1 MKKILALTPAL
12 AGLLL
17 FLSVPAAFAEAVDSF
32 VCEAR
37 LSKDGVLAVKES
49 IEVDLDSSHRRSFY
63 RIIPAE
69 HASIKLG
76 TVTDGRGHDVGHAI
90 TNHDGSVSVRLDKHT
105 HGRSGYYRY
114 QVTYEARG
122 VCREKKGHPVMHW
135 NVVGHDWPMRVKKAE
150 FVFYPPSGVSIP
162 EGSFQAYKTE
172 EEGQVPASAR
182 AISGHYLATASDLD
196 PGESLIVDAELPPG
210 TVAGASMIDQARW
223 LVSDWYLLVAVPLL
237 AVAGLF
243 AFRAIR
249 SQVGGDH
256 DEQDIWEPPAGLRP
270 VEMGTLLDQSCD
282 VSDISVTLLNLAVR
296 GFYTIREIP
305 ASGYFSLSERDY
317 ELKKLAP
324 PTNDPLKDY
333 ELLYIEA
340 LFGNGLTA
348 YLSNLQGGFRQHL
361 PKIKKQ
367 IYRSMVKE
375 GFLVKDPEMD
385 RTIFGTLGLI
395 LLASGIGVL
404 FVADTSDLKGLA
416 LGLVIAGVVV
426 AAAPR
431 FFPLRTKKGKKVF
444 NQIQDFADTLKTAR
458 GDEIVDKMKKDP
470 FIFHRLL
477 PYAIVLGVFEKWA
490 SACEEHVPDISPDWF
505 QFHDGRLAQGFSA
518 RDFARDV
525 WIATKLASLTFTAPP
540 PRQYSDH
547 TVAKFGRRPEQEH
560 DYED

>member
-1 MKKILALTPAL
+1 MKNLPLFIALS
-12 AGLLL
+12 GLVLG
-17 FLSVPAAFAEAVDSF
+17 LSVPAAFAEAVDSF
-32 VCEAR
+32 VCEGR
-37 LSKDGVLAVKES
+37 LRKDGVMAVKES
-49 IEVDLDSSHRRSFY
+49 IEVDLDSSHRSSFY

-69 HASIKLG
+69 NASIKLG
-76 TVTDGRGHDVGHAI
+76 EVTDGRGHAVGHA
-90 TNHDGSVSVRLDKHT
+90 TTDHGGSVSVRLDKHT

-122 VCREKKGHPVMHW
+122 VCREEKGHPVMRW
-135 NVVGHDWPMRVKKAE
+135 NVVGHDWPMKVKRAE

-162 EGSFQAYKTE
+162 EGGFRAYKTE
-172 EEGQVPASAR
+172 EEGRVPASAR
-182 AISGHYLATASDLD
+182 ALADHYLATASNLG
-196 PGESLIVDAELPPG
+196 PGESLIVEAELPPG
-210 TVAGASMIDQARW
+210 TVAGASLLDQARW
-223 LVSDWYLLVAVPLL
+223 LLSDWYLLLAVPLL
-237 AVAGLF
+237 AMAGLW

-249 SQVGGDH
+249 SQIGGGE

-282 VSDISVTLLNLAVR
+282 VSDMSVTLVNLAVR

-305 ASGYFSLSERDY
+305 ASGYFALSERDY

-324 PTNDPLKDY
+324 PTDDPLKDY
-333 ELLYIEA
+333 ELLYIDA

-348 YLSNLQGGFRQHL
+348 YLSNLQGGFRQFL

-367 IYRSMVKE
+367 IYRSLVRE

-385 RTIFGTLGLI
+385 RTIFGTLGF
-395 LLASGIGVL
+395 LLMASGICVL
-404 FVADTSDLKGLA
+404 FTADTSDLKGLA

-426 AAAPR
+426 AVSPR
-431 FFPLRTKKGKKVF
+431 FFPLRTKKGRKAV

-458 GDEIVDKMKKDP
+458 GDEIVEKMKKDP

-490 SACEEHVPDISPDWF
+490 AACEEHVPDMSPDWF
-505 QFHDGRLAQGFSA
+505 QFHDGRLAEGFSA

-525 WIATKLASLTFTAPP
+525 WIATKLAGLTFTAPP

-560 DYED
+560 DDEN

>member
-1 MKKILALTPAL
+1 MKISTLSIALS
-12 AGLLL
+12 GLLL
-17 FLSVPAAFAEAVDSF
+17 SLSAPAAFAEAVDSF
-32 VCEAR
+32 LCEGR
-37 LSKDGVLAVKES
+37 LSKDGSMAVKES
-49 IEVDLDSSHRRSFY
+49 IEVDLDSSHRSSFY

-76 TVTDGRGHDVGHAI
+76 EVTDGRGHAVGHA
-90 TNHDGSVSVRLDKHT
+90 TTDHDGSVSVRLDKHT

-122 VCREKKGHPVMHW
+122 VCREEKGRPVMHW
-135 NVVGHDWPMRVKKAE
+135 NVVGHDWPMKVKKAE

-162 EGSFQAYKTE
+162 EGGFRAYKTE
-172 EEGQVPASAR
+172 EEGRVPASVR
-182 AISGHYLATASDLD
+182 ALSGHYLATASNLG
-196 PGESLIVDAELPPG
+196 PGESLIVEADLPPG
-210 TVAGASMIDQARW
+210 TVAGASILDRARW
-223 LVSDWYLLVAVPLL
+223 LLSDWYLLLVVPLL
-237 AVAGLF
+237 AMAGLWV
-243 AFRAIR
+243 FRAIR
-249 SQVGGDH
+249 SQIGGDP
-256 DEQDIWEPPAGLRP
+256 DEQDVWEPPAGLRP

-282 VSDISVTLLNLAVR
+282 VSDMSVTLVNLAVR

-324 PTNDPLKDY
+324 PTDDPLKDY

-348 YLSNLQGGFRQHL
+348 YLSNLQGGFRQFL
-361 PKIKKQ
+361 PQIKKNV
-367 IYRSMVKE
+367 YRSLVKE

-385 RTIFGTLGLI
+385 RTIFGTLGFL
-395 LLASGIGVL
+395 LLASGICVL
-404 FVADTSDLKGLA
+404 FTADTNDLKGLA
-416 LGLVIAGVVV
+416 LGLVIAGIVV
-426 AAAPR
+426 AVAPR
-431 FFPLRTKKGKKVF
+431 FFPLRTKKGRKVV

-458 GDEIVDKMKKDP
+458 GDEIVEKMKQDP

-490 SACEEHVPDISPDWF
+490 AACQEHVPDMSPDWF
-505 QFHDGRLAQGFSA
+505 QFHDGRLAEGFSS

-540 PRQYSDH
+540 PRQFSDH

-560 DYED
+560 DDEH